1 MSDDYLWNR
10 SGAPDPEVERLER
23 VLGQLRHRARPLALP
38 PVAVQPRSP
47 AAWRRYAVPLA
58 LAATVVL
65 MVAGTWQWR
74 PEPAPGRRQASAAGE
89 SSGWKVASVSGTP
102 MLAKAPVNRESPVA
116 ANGWLETD
124 ASSSARVSA
133 GDVGHVDVGPGS
145 RVRVVA
151 AGPGEHRLALVRGRL
166 DAFIWASPGQ
176 FFVET
181 PSAVAIDLG
190 CAYTLEVDPDGAGR
204 LRVTVGW
211 VGFELNGRESLVP
224 AGAVCATR
232 PGRGPGTPHFEDAA
246 PGFIEGLARLDSG
259 QPGSREALEQVLSDA
274 RSRDALSLWHLLSR
288 LDDPAAGRV
297 YDRLAVIAPPPPMV
311 TKELALAGDRW
322 ALDAWWDTFGLGEAA
337 YFRMWMN
344 R

>member
-1 MSDDYLWNR
+1 MSNDYLWNR
-10 SGAPDPEVERLER
+10 SGEPDPEVVRLER

-38 PVAVQPRSP
+38 PVAVRPRSP
-47 AAWRRYAVPLA
+47 AAWRRYSVPLA
-58 LAATVVL
+58 LAATLAL

-74 PEPAPGRRQASAAGE
+74 QQSAPAASRSSAAQAGP
-89 SSGWKVASVSGTP
+89 WTVAPVRGTP
-102 MLAKAPVNRESPVA
+102 TLALAPVNREAPVPA
-116 ANGWLETD
+116 DGWLETD
-124 ASSSARVSA
+124 ASSSARLSA
-133 GDVGHVDVGPGS
+133 GEVGHVDVGPGS
-145 RVRVVA
+145 RVRVVS
-151 AGPGEHRLALVRGRL
+151 AGPREHRLALVRGRL

-246 PGFIEGLARLDSG
+246 PGFVEGLARLDAG
-259 QPGSREALEQVLSDA
+259 QYQAGAALEQVLRDA
-274 RSRDALSLWHLLSR
+274 RPRDALSLWHLLSR
-288 LDDPAAGRV
+288 LDASAAGRV
-297 YDRLAVIAPPPPMV
+297 YDRLAAIAPPPPLV
-311 TKELALAGDRW
+311 TKELALARDQQ

-337 YFRMWMN
+337 YFRMWMT

>member
-10 SGAPDPEVERLER
+10 SGAPDPEVVRLER
-23 VLGQLRHRARPLALP
+23 VLGELRHRARPLALP
-38 PVAVQPRSP
+38 PAKRQPRSR

-58 LAATVVL
+58 LAATVAL

-74 PEPAPGRRQASAAGE
+74 PRPATDSAR
-89 SSGWKVASVSGTP
+89 SSGAAPVGPWTVAPVRGTP
-102 MLAKAPVNRESPVA
+102 TLALAPVNREAPVPA
-116 ANGWLETD
+116 DGWLETD
-124 ASSSARVSA
+124 ASSSARLSA
-133 GDVGHVDVGPGS
+133 GEVGHVDVGPGS
-145 RVRVVA
+145 RVRVVT

-246 PGFIEGLARLDSG
+246 PGFIEGLARLDAG
-259 QPGSREALEQVLSDA
+259 QLGARAALDQVLKDA
-274 RSRDALSLWHLLSR
+274 RPRDALSLWHLLSR
-288 LDDPAAGRV
+288 LDESAAGPV
-297 YDRLAVIAPPPPMV
+297 YDRLATIAPPPRGV
-311 TKELALAGDRW
+311 TKELALARDQR
-322 ALDAWWDTFGLGEAA
+322 ALDAWWDSFGLGEAA
-337 YFRMWMN
+337 YFRLWMK